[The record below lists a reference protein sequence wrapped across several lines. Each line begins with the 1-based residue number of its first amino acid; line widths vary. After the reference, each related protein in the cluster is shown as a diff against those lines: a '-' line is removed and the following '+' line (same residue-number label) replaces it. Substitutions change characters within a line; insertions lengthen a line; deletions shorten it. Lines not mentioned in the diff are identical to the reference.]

1 MTDRRGRVL
10 FVHGIVAM
18 VFLFVDLAS
27 GQSPPVKQPSPL
39 MKAYAMSEGGGLSV
53 RAGEHAVLVDN
64 IGTYSRKISTNSPLA
79 QKFFDQGLRLTFG
92 YYFPEAIASFREA
105 QQYDPDHP
113 MLDWG
118 LALAMG
124 PNPNSRK
131 NSFPDDPHHDG
142 KKAIANARVHLARA
156 TPAERSLIEA
166 LSVRYDAEQFP
177 DRSTRDEQFIEATRS
192 VANRFPD
199 DMEAQFL
206 YADAIMM
213 RGAWNYWRRDG
224 APLPGTREA
233 AAALD
238 HILAIDPNHPGAV
251 HLYVHL
257 FEASSEPERALP
269 HADRLESTR
278 PKEGHMIHMASH
290 IYIRVGQYEK
300 VIASNERSVAA
311 DSFFLSQWGNLPFPE
326 EGTYHLSAETH
337 APHAQDVLRYAA
349 IQQGNYARA
358 LQAAHEMGTGHAIMA
373 ANPHQQRLPPIWMV
387 HMAFGKWQA
396 LL

>member
-1 MTDRRGRVL
+1 MSDGPGRVL
-10 FVHGIVAM
+10 FVCGMVAT
-18 VFLFVDLAS
+18 VFQFVALAS
-27 GQSPPVKQPSPL
+27 AQSPPVTQPSPVI
-39 MKAYAMSEGGGLSV
+39 KARSIAEGGLSAP
-53 RAGEHAVLVDN
+53 AGEHAVLVDN
-64 IGTYSRKISTNSPLA
+64 IGTYGRKISTQSAIA

-92 YYFPEAIASFREA
+92 YYFPEAIASFEEA
-105 QQYDPDHP
+105 QGHDPDHP

-118 LALAMG
+118 LALAMA

-131 NSFPDDPHHDG
+131 NSFPDDPHDDG
-142 KKAIANARVHLARA
+142 KKAIANAGAHLARA
-156 TPAERSLIEA
+156 TRAERALIEA
-166 LSVRYDAEQFP
+166 LSVRYDSEQFP

-224 APLPGTREA
+224 APLPGTHEA

-269 HADRLESTR
+269 HADRLESTM

-290 IYIRVGQYEK
+290 IYVRVGQYEK
-300 VIASNERSVAA
+300 AVASNERSVAA
-311 DSFFLSQWGNLPFPE
+311 DSFFLSQWGNLPFPT

-337 APHAQDVLRYAA
+337 APHARDILRYAA
-349 IQQGNYARA
+349 I
-358 LQAAHEMGTGHAIMA
+358 
-373 ANPHQQRLPPIWMV
+373 
-387 HMAFGKWQA
+387 
-396 LL
+396 

>member
-1 MTDRRGRVL
+1 MSDRCVKVL
-10 FVHGIVAM
+10 FVYGIVVT
-18 VFLFVDLAS
+18 VFPFVAS
-27 GQSPPVKQPSPL
+27 VRAQSPPATQPSPVI
-39 MKAYAMSEGGGLSV
+39 KEFAMTEGGLSV
-53 RAGEHAVLVDN
+53 PAGEHAVLVDN
-64 IGTYSRKISTNSPLA
+64 IGTYGRKISTQSAIA

-92 YYFPEAIASFREA
+92 YYFPEAIASFEEA

-224 APLPGTREA
+224 APLPGTRE
-233 AAALD
+233 
-238 HILAIDPNHPGAV
+238 
-251 HLYVHL
+251 
-257 FEASSEPERALP
+257 
-269 HADRLESTR
+269 
-278 PKEGHMIHMASH
+278 
-290 IYIRVGQYEK
+290 
-300 VIASNERSVAA
+300 
-311 DSFFLSQWGNLPFPE
+311 
-326 EGTYHLSAETH
+326 
-337 APHAQDVLRYAA
+337 
-349 IQQGNYARA
+349 
-358 LQAAHEMGTGHAIMA
+358 
-373 ANPHQQRLPPIWMV
+373 
-387 HMAFGKWQA
+387 
-396 LL
+396 